1 VGSDAAAAAVTKA
14 AAARTAWYDQRRT
27 YRQLR
32 RSKCTDYWRNKVE
45 ANESDPRQLW
55 RLVDDLLGR
64 GRVPASSAIDVETFN
79 QFFADKVA
87 RVRATTSDAPPPT
100 FSRVRPGTSF
110 CSFSPLT
117 TDDVMDAIRRL
128 PDKQS
133 AADPIPTSVLKQIAD
148 VIAPFIVEMFNRSL
162 SEGHFPAVFKE
173 AFITPVMKKPGLD
186 AADTS
191 SYRPISNLPV
201 LSKLLE
207 RLVVRQLMGYLSSAD
222 LLPSLQS
229 GCGSRSAYSIRLQY

>member
-1 VGSDAAAAAVTKA
+1 LSN
-14 AAARTAWYDQRRT
+14 YF
-27 YRQLR
+27 
-32 RSKCTDYWRNKVE
+32 
-45 ANESDPRQLW
+45 
-55 RLVDDLLGR
+55 DLL
-64 GRVPASSAIDVETFN
+64 
-79 QFFADKVA
+79 FADKVA

-148 VIAPFIVEMFNRSL
+148 VIAPFIVEMFNCSL

>member
-1 VGSDAAAAAVTKA
+1 MSN
-14 AAARTAWYDQRRT
+14 YF
-27 YRQLR
+27 
-32 RSKCTDYWRNKVE
+32 
-45 ANESDPRQLW
+45 
-55 RLVDDLLGR
+55 DLL
-64 GRVPASSAIDVETFN
+64 
-79 QFFADKVA
+79 FADKVA

-117 TDDVMDAIRRL
+117 TDN
-128 PDKQS
+128 KQS
-133 AADPIPTSVLKQIAD
+133 AADPIPTSVLMQIAD

-186 AADTS
+186 DADTS

-222 LLPSLQS
+222 
-229 GCGSRSAYSIRLQY
+229 RLRFYRRYNLFPPGTLD